1 MKSYTYRIVVDATE
15 DSFRDLEIEASSTF
29 EDLHHAI
36 IDAFDFRGDQMAS
49 FYMSD
54 DNWEKGE
61 EIALMDMGFGK
72 SMDNTK
78 LQDMMNVK
86 DQKVLYV
93 YDFLKMWIFYVE
105 LVKTNKTATRDDL
118 PALLIKI
125 GDSPKEDEKEIPNLL
140 EGMTDADNGKTKSNE
155 VDDFYKTYGDEF
167 NDDFGDDFNDDFGG
181 FENID
186 DLDI

>member
-1 MKSYTYRIVVDATE
+1 MKSYTFRIVVDTVE
-15 DSFRDLEIEASSTF
+15 DSFRDIEIAADATFESLHDIIIEAY
-29 EDLHHAI
+29 
-36 IDAFDFRGDQMAS
+36 DFRGDQMTS

-54 DNWEKGE
+54 DEWEKGE

-72 SMDNTK
+72 SMADTK
-78 LQDMMNVK
+78 LEDMMKSNN
-86 DQKVLYV
+86 QKVLYV

-105 LVKTNKTATRDDL
+105 LVKVNETATRADL
-118 PALLIKI
+118 PAILIKI
-125 GDSPKEDEKEIPNLL
+125 GDSPSEDDKEIPNLL
-140 EGMTDADNGKTKSNE
+140 EGMTDFDSSSSKSSE

-167 NDDFGDDFNDDFGG
+167 GDDNLDGDFGG

>member
-1 MKSYTYRIVVDATE
+1 MKSYTYRVVIDTKE
-15 DSFRDLEIEASSTF
+15 DSFRDIEIATDATFEALHNAIIEAY
-29 EDLHHAI
+29 
-36 IDAFDFRGDQMAS
+36 DFRGDQMTS

-54 DNWEKGE
+54 DDWDKGE

-72 SMDNTK
+72 SMADIK
-78 LQDMMNVK
+78 LKDMMKAK
-86 DQKVLYV
+86 DQKILYV

-105 LVKTNKTATRDDL
+105 LIKENKIPTQSVL
-118 PALLIKI
+118 PAILIKI
-125 GDSPKEDEKEIPNLL
+125 GKSPNEDDKEIPNLL
-140 EGMTDADNGKTKSNE
+140 EGMTDFDGSSKKSNE

-167 NDDFGDDFNDDFGG
+167 NDDDLDDDFEG

>member
-1 MKSYTYRIVVDATE
+1 MESYTYRVVVDTKE
-15 DSFRDLEIEASSTF
+15 DSFRDIEIAIDATFEELHNAIIEAY
-29 EDLHHAI
+29 E
-36 IDAFDFRGDQMAS
+36 FRGDQMTS

-54 DNWEKGE
+54 DEWEKGE

-72 SMDNTK
+72 SMSDTQLK
-78 LQDMMNVK
+78 DMMKAK
-86 DQKVLYV
+86 DQKILYV

-105 LVKTNKTATRDDL
+105 LVKVNRKATRTDL
-118 PALLIKI
+118 PALIIKI
-125 GDSPKEDEKEIPNLL
+125 GDSPNEDDKEIPNLL
-140 EGMTDADNGKTKSNE
+140 EGMTDFDQSSSKSNE

-167 NDDFGDDFNDDFGG
+167 NDDDLDDDFGG